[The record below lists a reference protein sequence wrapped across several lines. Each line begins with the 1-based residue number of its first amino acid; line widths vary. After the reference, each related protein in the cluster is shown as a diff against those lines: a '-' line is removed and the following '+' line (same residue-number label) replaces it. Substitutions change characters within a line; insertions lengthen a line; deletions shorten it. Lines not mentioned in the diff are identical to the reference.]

1 MTGAAA
7 DAGAPVLCVVA
18 DGVAT
23 VTLNRPDR
31 MNAWTHAMEV
41 AYFDLVDA
49 LDDDPDVRAV
59 VLTGAGRGFCPG
71 LDADDLAARTQGV
84 AGQEG
89 VDRPITYA
97 RVLRKPLI
105 AAINGGCAGIG
116 LIQVL
121 VADLRFAAAGAKIA
135 TAFTRRGLVAEFGA
149 SWMLPRL
156 VGAGNAMDLLLS
168 GRAVTADEAHAMG
181 LVNRVY
187 PPDELVPAAQAY
199 ARDLAAN
206 CSPMAMQA
214 VKAQVAADWTR
225 DLEASQ
231 EEAAR
236 LVKEPARRPD
246 FGEGVAS
253 FTEKRAPNFPPL
265 PPRDRAERRAAGFI

>member
-1 MTGAAA
+1 MTQPETP
-7 DAGAPVLCVVA
+7 DAPVLCAVA

-41 AYFDLVDA
+41 AYFDLIDRLDA
-49 LDDDPDVRAV
+49 DPAVRAV

-71 LDADDLAARTQGV
+71 LDAADLSERTQGV

-89 VDRPITYA
+89 VDRPMTYA
-97 RVLRKPLI
+97 RGLRKPLI

-116 LIQVL
+116 FIQAL
-121 VADLRFAAAGAKIA
+121 VADVRFAAAGAKFA

-149 SWMLPRL
+149 SWLLPRII
-156 VGAGNAMDLLLS
+156 GTGHAMDLLLS
-168 GRAVTADEAHAMG
+168 ARTITAEEARDMG

-187 PPDELVPAAQAY
+187 PPDELLPAAQEY
-199 ARDLAAN
+199 ARDVAMN
-206 CSPMAMQA
+206 CSPLAMQA
-214 VKAQVAADWTR
+214 VKEQVAIDWAGELDESITT
-225 DLEASQ
+225 
-231 EEAAR
+231 AAR

-246 FGEGVAS
+246 FREGVAAYA
-253 FTEKRAPNFPPL
+253 ERRAPKFAPL
-265 PPRDRAERRAAGFI
+265 PPR

>member
-1 MTGAAA
+1 
-7 DAGAPVLCVVA
+7 VLCDIA

-31 MNAWTHAMEV
+31 MNAWTLEMEV

-49 LDDDPDVRAV
+49 LDADPAVRAV

-71 LDADDLAARTQGV
+71 LDANVLADRTQGV

-89 VDRPITYA
+89 VDRPMTHA
-97 RVLRKPLI
+97 LTLRKPLI

-116 LIQVL
+116 FIQAL
-121 VADLRFAAAGAKIA
+121 VADVRFAAAGVKIA

-168 GRAVTADEAHAMG
+168 GRAITAEEAREMG
-181 LVNRVY
+181 LVNRVM
-187 PPDELVPAAQAY
+187 PPDELVAAAQAY
-199 ARDLAAN
+199 AADLATN
-206 CSPMAMQA
+206 CSPLAMQA
-214 VKAQVAADWTR
+214 IKAQVAADWTR
-225 DLEASQ
+225 ELDASR

-246 FGEGVAS
+246 FREGVAS
-253 FTEKRAPNFPPL
+253 FTERRAPNFAPL
-265 PPRDRAERRAAGFI
+265 PPR

>member
-1 MTGAAA
+1 MTATPGAGSTG
-7 DAGAPVLCVVA
+7 DAPVLCAVA

-23 VTLNRPDR
+23 VTLNRPER

-41 AYFDLVDA
+41 AYFDLVDE

-71 LDADDLAARTQGV
+71 LDAGDLAARTQGV

-89 VDRPITYA
+89 IDRPMTHA
-97 RVLRKPLI
+97 RSLRKPLI

-116 LIQVL
+116 LVQAL
-121 VADLRFAAAGAKIA
+121 VADLRFAATGVKIA

-149 SWMLPRL
+149 SWMLPRI
-156 VGAGNAMDLLLS
+156 VGTGHAMDLLLS
-168 GRAVTADEAHAMG
+168 GRAVTAEEALTMG

-187 PPDELVPAAQAY
+187 TADELVPAAQAY
-199 ARDLAAN
+199 ARDLAVN
-206 CSPMAMQA
+206 CSPLAMQA

-225 DLEASQ
+225 GIVESQDEAF
-231 EEAAR
+231 R
-236 LVKEPARRPD
+236 MVKEPARRPD
-246 FGEGVAS
+246 FFEGVAA
-253 FTEKRAPNFPPL
+253 FTEKRAPDFPPL
-265 PPRDRAERRAAGFI
+265 PPRLTN

>member
-1 MTGAAA
+1 MI
-7 DAGAPVLCVVA
+7 DAVATPDAPVLCAVT

-31 MNAWTHAMEV
+31 MNAWTYAMEV

-71 LDADDLAARTQGV
+71 LDANDLADRTQGV

-89 VDRPITYA
+89 VDRPMTHA
-97 RVLRKPLI
+97 RSLRKPLI

-116 LIQVL
+116 LVQAL
-121 VADLRFAAAGAKIA
+121 VADVRFAAAGVKLA

-156 VGAGNAMDLLLS
+156 VGEGNAMDLLLS
-168 GRAVTADEAHAMG
+168 GRAVTAEEALTMG

-187 PPDELVPAAQAY
+187 PAAELLTAAQAY
-199 ARDLAAN
+199 AHDLAVN
-206 CSPMAMQA
+206 CSPLAMQA
-214 VKAQVAADWTR
+214 VKAQVAADWSR
-225 DLEASQ
+225 GIEASQ

-236 LVKEPARRPD
+236 LVKEPGRRPD
-246 FGEGVAS
+246 FREGVAA
-253 FTEKRAPNFPPL
+253 FAEKRPPSFPPL
-265 PPRDRAERRAAGFI
+265 APRPTN